1 MLLGRKWSQG
11 GKQDSRG
18 MQQIREE
25 THALSKTFILRP
37 LCQIGWT
44 LHFAS
49 WQFLLVEAK
58 VRSDRPPDRFI
69 HSPLLAEP
77 VTKKSTGNPE
87 VRALE
92 VRDQELRERKHR
104 RLYNARET
112 QGIIWVFQEFL
123 ETRELTILAAVCPQC
138 HLWALLLRAL
148 DLEESSSSAA
158 ASLQAQSTLGLCS
171 ILHHSKP
178 HLEEEDGKARAG
190 YTRCKAGSL
199 SPPEC
204 WV

>member
-1 MLLGRKWSQG
+1 
-11 GKQDSRG
+11 

-25 THALSKTFILRP
+25 TRALSKTFILRP

-92 VRDQELRERKHR
+92 VRDQELRERGSTGGCIMHVKHKESFECSR
-104 RLYNARET
+104 S
-112 QGIIWVFQEFL
+112 FL
-123 ETRELTILAAVCPQC
+123 RHVNLQYLLQCVRSVICELCCFVLWTLKRAV
-138 HLWALLLRAL
+138 HL
-148 DLEESSSSAA
+148 
-158 ASLQAQSTLGLCS
+158 LQLPC
-171 ILHHSKP
+171 
-178 HLEEEDGKARAG
+178 R
-190 YTRCKAGSL
+190 L
-199 SPPEC
+199 SPVWVCVLYYTTANLIWRKKMVKPEL
-204 WV
+204 VIQDVRQDP